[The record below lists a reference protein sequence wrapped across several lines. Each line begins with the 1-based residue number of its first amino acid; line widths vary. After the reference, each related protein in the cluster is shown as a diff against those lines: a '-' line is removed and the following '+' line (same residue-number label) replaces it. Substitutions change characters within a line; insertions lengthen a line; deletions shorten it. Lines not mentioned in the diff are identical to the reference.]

1 MAKFKEVLDKEFPEM
16 ANLFSNYSDTDT
28 ISAGEVKALIAI

>member
-1 MAKFKEVLDKEFPEM
+1 M

-28 ISAGEVKALIAI
+28 ISAGEVKALIAIWIWKAKKQGIIK